1 MLSALCNSTVQHN
14 RSFIQTS
21 FCRLSVY
28 SWEGR
33 RALSYTKSYILI
45 NFMVHLHYYQSP
57 IQISI
62 RDSIVHGRMFHYL
75 ICISIDLRGTICTSI
90 CQSRARNT
98 TPDYETKKKTLVAWP
113 SWLIENRAWLYLAA
127 YIRRKKTF
135 SVCLF
140 NSNKLISATYHIEL
154 VHVLTIGWNE
164 KLIKLYKLRMTLFRY
179 NKIKTPM

>member
-1 MLSALCNSTVQHN
+1 MQNKLQLYNENVLGKNCSSCHLKAFTIDNLCVFLVYISCYRCYVHFAILQCNTIVHSSKQV
-14 RSFIQTS
+14 

-98 TPDYETKKKTLVAWP
+98 TPDYETHK
-113 SWLIENRAWLYLAA
+113 
-127 YIRRKKTF
+127 RK
-135 SVCLF
+135 L
-140 NSNKLISATYHIEL
+140 
-154 VHVLTIGWNE
+154 
-164 KLIKLYKLRMTLFRY
+164 
-179 NKIKTPM
+179 

>member
-1 MLSALCNSTVQHN
+1 MLRALCNSTVQHN

-33 RALSYTKSYILI
+33 RALSYTKFYILI

-75 ICISIDLRGTICTSI
+75 ICISIDLMGTICTSI
-90 CQSRARNT
+90 CQSGLGTLPQTMR
-98 TPDYETKKKTLVAWP
+98 PTKENFRGMALVINWKP
-113 SWLIENRAWLYLAA
+113 SMIILSCIY
-127 YIRRKKTF
+127 
-135 SVCLF
+135 
-140 NSNKLISATYHIEL
+140 
-154 VHVLTIGWNE
+154 
-164 KLIKLYKLRMTLFRY
+164 
-179 NKIKTPM
+179 

>member
-1 MLSALCNSTVQHN
+1 MLRALCNSTVQHN

-57 IQISI
+57 IQISS

-98 TPDYETKKKTLVAWP
+98 TPRLWDPQKKTLEAWP

-127 YIRRKKTF
+127 YIRRKKNLPCVF
-135 SVCLF
+135 F
-140 NSNKLISATYHIEL
+140 
-154 VHVLTIGWNE
+154 
-164 KLIKLYKLRMTLFRY
+164 
-179 NKIKTPM
+179 

>member
-1 MLSALCNSTVQHN
+1 MRMSQAKIAARVTKKPLPLTIFGFFSLHIMLQMLRALCNSTVQHN

-57 IQISI
+57 IQISS

-98 TPDYETKKKTLVAWP
+98 TPDYETHK
-113 SWLIENRAWLYLAA
+113 
-127 YIRRKKTF
+127 RK
-135 SVCLF
+135 LQR
-140 NSNKLISATYHIEL
+140 H
-154 VHVLTIGWNE
+154 GP
-164 KLIKLYKLRMTLFRY
+164 RD
-179 NKIKTPM
+179 

>member
-1 MLSALCNSTVQHN
+1 MLRALCNSTVQHN

-90 CQSRARNT
+90 CQSRAR
-98 TPDYETKKKTLVAWP
+98 KTLPQTMRPTKENFRGMWP

-127 YIRRKKTF
+127 YIRRKKP
-135 SVCLF
+135 SVCVF
-140 NSNKLISATYHIEL
+140 
-154 VHVLTIGWNE
+154 
-164 KLIKLYKLRMTLFRY
+164 F
-179 NKIKTPM
+179 